1 MEMDGVRK
9 KLKVSNSSIAKLKNQ
24 MVAHEAE
31 MDQVK
36 VHHKEEIRVVRKELS
51 KAVFLRQQKIDT
63 MESELTGYIDMY
75 SGMIDEYAAMEEEA
89 REKDDKLGRLSN
101 TAHQRLAKMRDYRSM
116 YRASYDQSVIEREEL
131 V

>member
-1 MEMDGVRK
+1 M
-9 KLKVSNSSIAKLKNQ
+9 
-24 MVAHEAE
+24 
-31 MDQVK
+31 
-36 VHHKEEIRVVRKELS
+36 VRKELS
-51 KAVFLRQQKIDT
+51 EAVFLREQKNDT

-101 TAHQRLAKMRDYRSM
+101 TTYQRLVRMRDYRSM

>member
-1 MEMDGVRK
+1 MK
-9 KLKVSNSSIAKLKNQ
+9 IQ
-24 MVAHEAE
+24 
-31 MDQVK
+31 
-36 VHHKEEIRVVRKELS
+36 HKEEMRVVRKELS
-51 KAVFLRQQKIDT
+51 EAVFLRQQKIDT
-63 MESELTGYIDMY
+63 MESELTGYVDMY

-101 TAHQRLAKMRDYRSM
+101 TAHQRLVRMRDYRSM